1 MVKIRP
7 YKMGSRSAKLLR
19 ECLQEKLGKR
29 VLLVKN
35 EWAMKKATIINW
47 GNRAEFP
54 RIRGTLGNMPE
65 SVRYCVDKINSFRVL
80 DGLTPEYTYDRATAT
95 RWVEEG
101 SVVYC
106 RTLTT
111 SREGRGIV
119 LAARP
124 EQIVSS
130 PLYTKR
136 FPHARE
142 YRVHIINGSVV
153 QVVQKRKRTGA
164 DNADPRIRSNRD
176 WVFARA
182 LTGSSEEVE
191 RVKAVALEGARR
203 LGINFGAFDVLYSVK
218 QEKAV
223 ILECNSAPGLDRT
236 SAMLYA
242 EALKRK
248 LDALRRV

>member
-1 MVKIRP
+1 
-7 YKMGSRSAKLLR
+7 MGSRSAKLLR
-19 ECLQEKLGKR
+19 ECLQERLGKK

-35 EWAMKKATIINW
+35 EWAMQNATIINW

-65 SVRYCVDKINSFRVL
+65 AVQYCVDKINSFRVL
-80 DGLTPEYTYDRATAT
+80 DGLTPEYTYDRAVAA

-101 SVVYC
+101 NTVYC
-106 RTLTT
+106 RTLTA

-119 LAARP
+119 IAGRLEELVQA
-124 EQIVSS
+124 

-136 FPHARE
+136 FPHSRE
-142 YRVHIINGSVV
+142 YRVHVINGSVV
-153 QVVQKRKRTGA
+153 QVVQKRKRNGA

-176 WVFARA
+176 WVFARN
-182 LTGSSEEVE
+182 LMGSPEEVE
-191 RVKAVALEGARR
+191 RIKAVALEGARR

-218 QEKAV
+218 QQKAV

-236 SAMLYA
+236 SALLYA
-242 EALKRK
+242 EAFKEK
-248 LDALRRV
+248 MNALRSVR

>member
-47 GNRAEFP
+47 GNRSAFP

-65 SVRYCVDKINSFRVL
+65 SVQSCVDKINTFRVL
-80 DGLTPEYTYDRATAT
+80 DGLTPEYTYDRGQAT
-95 RWVEEG
+95 RWIEEG
-101 SVVYC
+101 STVYC
-106 RTLTT
+106 RTITT
-111 SREGRGIV
+111 GREGRGIV
-119 LAARP
+119 VAERSEMVCEA
-124 EQIVSS
+124 

-136 FPHARE
+136 FKHTRE
-142 YRVHIINGSVV
+142 YRVHVINGEVI
-153 QVVQKRKRTGA
+153 QVVQKRKRNGS
-164 DNADPRIRSNRD
+164 DADPRIRSNRD
-176 WVFARA
+176 WVFART
-182 LTGSSEEVE
+182 LTGSPEEVE

-203 LGINFGAFDVLYSVK
+203 LGVHFGAFDVLYSVK

-223 ILECNSAPGLDRT
+223 ILECNTAPGLDRT
-236 SAMLYA
+236 SALLYA
-242 EALKRK
+242 EAFKRK
-248 LDALRRV
+248 IDALRRV